1 MARLE
6 VSIEV
11 ERRDDTTGTGREAR
25 DSLPVVGTVSREGGT
40 EVPFVGWTELLALI
54 QQAVA

>member
-11 ERRDDTTGTGREAR
+11 DRPEGAPADPADGRG
-25 DSLPVVGTVSREGGT
+25 SLHVVGTVRHDGGT

>member
-1 MARLE
+1 VARLE

-11 ERRDDTTGTGREAR
+11 DRHDGASAAPPDGRS
-25 DSLPVVGTVSREGGT
+25 SLHVVGTVRRDGGT